1 MIVELSQGDLN
12 PCYSCGATEQ
22 DDDVHVCYVDRAG
35 VAGYIV
41 QCDKCGAMSSALYQ
55 ERKFAVDDWNM
66 QKFIRVAHVGN
77 LIAHYGLNDYAGFS
91 FDGESCSVVHQAAVK
106 SANMLDTAVVNEVLK
121 IAKEDPERKRKD
133 GKIVKTK
140 ERRTPEAWKRRRA
153 RERQKM
159 AARWMREDA
168 DRRLLPKFQGAR

>member
-22 DDDVHVCYVDRAG
+22 DDDVHVCYVNRAD

-106 SANMLDTAVVNEVLK
+106 SANMLDTAVVNIDALTEK
-121 IAKEDPERKRKD
+121 IQRE
-133 GKIVKTK
+133 K
-140 ERRTPEAWKRRRA
+140 ERMENSEDEGTENPGGMEAPQSA
-153 RERQKM
+153 GTS
-159 AARWMREDA
+159 EDGRSLDA
-168 DRRLLPKFQGAR
+168 

>member
-41 QCDKCGAMSSALYQ
+41 QCDKCGAMSSGLYQ

-121 IAKEDPERKRKD
+121 IAKEAGISDLYLLDKQFVIDALTE
-133 GKIVKTK
+133 KIQREK
-140 ERRTPEAWKRRRA
+140 ERMEK
-153 RERQKM
+153 
-159 AARWMREDA
+159 
-168 DRRLLPKFQGAR
+168 